1 MFFSKYFNHRLLES
15 RLKGTMCA
23 IMLQVN
29 QKVSTSQNKTKI
41 ILSHCGA
48 SRDRPSKIAQP
59 QPHWRPL
66 PQRPQKQTAINTL
79 EIPPKKK
86 TMWIKADNVIM
97 QVML

>member
-1 MFFSKYFNHRLLES
+1 MHHNAASKSKSLEIT
-15 RLKGTMCA
+15 K
-23 IMLQVN
+23 
-29 QKVSTSQNKTKI
+29 QNKIKTKFI
-41 ILSHCGA
+41 SSHCGA

-66 PQRPQKQTAINTL
+66 PQRPQRQTAINTL